1 MLFWNILPRR
11 GFESSVSA
19 VAGRHRGSQDRQ
31 IRFSLEC
38 LVSSRREMH
47 VSSRMRVLAAVP
59 RPFRG
64 RLLLGHPLQTPTTP
78 RDSSLKIPPKGCRFW
93 ISDMTGTQSPWF
105 LPGEDSIGVA
115 ARSRFQ
121 CSMRGSTFL
130 GLALLLSFISS
141 SAECAGGTKPNLCRV
156 GGGCPRAIR
165 RGLSPLACRLMRL
178 RGGGNYYR

>member
-1 MLFWNILPRR
+1 MNRQCQQSQAGTEAAKTDRFDFLWN
-11 GFESSVSA
+11 
-19 VAGRHRGSQDRQ
+19 
-31 IRFSLEC
+31 
-38 LVSSRREMH
+38 VSSLHGGRCMYPHACECWRRC
-47 VSSRMRVLAAVP
+47 P